1 MSADDVI
8 KLFFQEIQISPKLR
22 NRKKF
27 VLNLSKNVTTMLY
40 FQAKLQSKTVYCF
53 KIAYSCCFG
62 LRGNLGELLEEK
74 PSAFPKFCSLKTA
87 FWFWR
92 LWEVEIRN
100 IQSTHSASLLQISK
114 ETLNPLTSSTQY
126 LLHCCALERTKIL

>member
-1 MSADDVI
+1 
-8 KLFFQEIQISPKLR
+8 
-22 NRKKF
+22 
-27 VLNLSKNVTTMLY
+27 MLY

-74 PSAFPKFCSLKTA
+74 PSAFPKFCSLMTA

-92 LWEVEIRN
+92 LWVVDWEVEIRN

-126 LLHCCALERTKIL
+126 LLHCCALERTLQNGLTKVEQQISKYVLRMYQRDGIYRACIL